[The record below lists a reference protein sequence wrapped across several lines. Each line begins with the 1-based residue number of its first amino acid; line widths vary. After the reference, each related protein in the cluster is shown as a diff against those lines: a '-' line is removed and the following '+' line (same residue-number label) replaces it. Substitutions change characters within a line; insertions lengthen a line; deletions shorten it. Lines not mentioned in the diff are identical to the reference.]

1 MTHYN
6 QVRTLNRSVESN
18 SSTAISGR
26 DFGDAKK
33 GAQGGNVITL
43 KRTSFSARERAFT
56 SGLTSLSVNQQ
67 THQSLF

>member
-33 GAQGGNVITL
+33 GAQGGNV
-43 KRTSFSARERAFT
+43 S
-56 SGLTSLSVNQQ
+56 
-67 THQSLF
+67 H